1 MGLIKDYSFFIFITI
16 YDIQMENFKG
26 YLDLK
31 NSSLK

>member
-1 MGLIKDYSFFIFITI
+1 MNDLDSQLNL
-16 YDIQMENFKG
+16 DIQMENFKG

>member
-1 MGLIKDYSFFIFITI
+1 MNDLKIQLNL
-16 YDIQMENFKG
+16 DIQMENFKG